1 MIKPGLSDRANSLK
15 PSATLA
21 VAQKARQMKAAG
33 EDVLAFAAGEPD
45 FVTPEP
51 IRKAAKD
58 ALDAGQTHY
67 APTLG
72 TPAARE
78 AIAHKLGSENGIAGL
93 TAKHVGIGVG
103 GKLCLYNAMQVLIDP
118 GDEVLLPVP
127 CWVSY
132 APQARLA
139 GGEVVEIQTTGES
152 GFKITPDQL
161 KAAITPKSRLLILNS
176 PSNPCGTMYS
186 PDELRA
192 LVSVIAEAAQTIA
205 PRLVLITDE
214 IYEKI
219 IYEGREHLSMGSIDS
234 IAERTVTINGLS
246 KAYAMTGWR
255 VGYAACPGEF
265 GLELI
270 GAMDRLQGQ
279 VTSGIPT
286 FIMPAI
292 EVALTQCSGD
302 VAQMVAAFA
311 SRAKLTESRLSEIPG
326 VNFPSPEGAFYI
338 FPDVSSHFGKT
349 APDGTKITSAMTF
362 ADALLTNQKVAV
374 VPGEDFGGCGE
385 KHIRISFACSE
396 DQINAGM
403 DRLAEFVGSLG

>member
-1 MIKPGLSDRANSLK
+1 MSDPGLSIRANSLK

-21 VAQKARQMKAAG
+21 VAQKARQMRAAG

-45 FVTPEP
+45 FITPEP

-72 TPAARE
+72 TPSARE
-78 AIAHKLGSENGIAGL
+78 AIAHKLGSENDIKGL
-93 TAKHVGIGVG
+93 TPKHVAIGVG
-103 GKLCLYNAMQVLIDP
+103 GKLCLFNAMQVLINP

-139 GGEVVEIQTTGES
+139 GGEIVEIETTGEA
-152 GFKITPDQL
+152 GFKVTPDQL
-161 KAAITPKSRLLILNS
+161 RAAITPKSRVLILNS

-186 PDELRA
+186 PEELRA
-192 LVSVIAEAAQTIA
+192 LASVIAEAAKTIA

-219 IYEGREHLSMGSIDS
+219 IYGGRRHLSMGSINE
-234 IAERTVTINGLS
+234 IAERTVTVNGLS

-255 VGYAACPGEF
+255 VGYAACPGKF

-270 GAMDRLQGQ
+270 AAIDRLQGQ

-292 EVALTQCSGD
+292 EVALTQCSSE
-302 VAQMVAAFA
+302 VAKMVEAF
-311 SRAKLTESRLSEIPG
+311 STRAKLIDARLREILG
-326 VNFPSPEGAFYI
+326 MNFPSPEGAFYV
-338 FPDVSSHFGKT
+338 FPDVSEHFGKT
-349 APDGTKITSAMTF
+349 SADGTKISSAMTF
-362 ADALLTNQKVAV
+362 ADALLTNQKMAV
-374 VPGEDFGGCGE
+374 VPGEDFGGPGE

-403 DRLAEFVGSLG
+403 DRLAKFVGSLD